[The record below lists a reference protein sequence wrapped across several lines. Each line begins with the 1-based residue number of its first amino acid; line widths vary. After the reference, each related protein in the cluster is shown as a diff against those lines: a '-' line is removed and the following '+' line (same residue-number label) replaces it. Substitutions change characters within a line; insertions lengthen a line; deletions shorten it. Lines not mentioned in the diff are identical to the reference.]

1 MHVAEKDP
9 TQRVRRNRMYMLVAL
24 ICVLAATGLLYLFM
38 KDIAAKRAAQHKQ
51 SFMSYVTANHL
62 GTLVE
67 IDSGTGLDPMSYV
80 LEVNHPV
87 PDAEKASFA
96 LDLMRR
102 YAEYDHGTLLS
113 ISYVQPGTTKHT
125 SIAEIHYNPVDH
137 TVIVTVHLDSGE
149 TKTITQSVNWQ

>member
-9 TQRVRRNRMYMLVAL
+9 TQRVRRNRLYMLVAL
-24 ICVLAATGLLYLFM
+24 ICILAITGLLYLFM

-51 SFMSYVTANHL
+51 SFMSYVTENHL

-80 LEVNHPV
+80 LEIDHPV
-87 PDAEKASFA
+87 PDTEKASFA
-96 LDLMRR
+96 LDLMHR

-113 ISYVQPGTTKHT
+113 ISYVQPGTSKHT
-125 SIAEIHYNPVDH
+125 PIAEVHYNPVNH
-137 TVIVTVHLDSGE
+137 AVVATVHLDSGE
-149 TKTITQSVNWQ
+149 TQTVTKKVDWQ